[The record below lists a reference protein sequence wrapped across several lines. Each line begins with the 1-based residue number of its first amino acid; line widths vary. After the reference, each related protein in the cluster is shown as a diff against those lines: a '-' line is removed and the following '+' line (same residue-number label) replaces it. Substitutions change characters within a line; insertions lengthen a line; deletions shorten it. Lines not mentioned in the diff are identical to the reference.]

1 MTSTQLAVSVGIAC
15 LLALASGL
23 SGWAGA
29 LGIATVALLVLL
41 CWLGLAGRGR
51 PSMVSL
57 AMLAVFGAGL
67 CAVVVMAY
75 RLHEPDGPLTTIGG
89 LPAGTAMLVYGLPL
103 AGSVAGVLYGLRFD
117 REILPE
123 ASQRQFLKRFGKR

>member
-1 MTSTQLAVSVGIAC
+1 MTSTKLAVLAGVAC
-15 LLALASGL
+15 LCALGSGL

-41 CWLGLAGRGR
+41 CWLGLAGSGR
-51 PSMVSL
+51 PSIVSL

-67 CAVVVMAY
+67 CAVIVMAY
-75 RLHEPDGPLTTIGG
+75 RLHDPSGHLTTVGG

-103 AGSVAGVLYGLRFD
+103 AGSSAGILYGLRFD